1 MTAGPDPGAAAE
13 SDAGRQEAEH
23 RRARAADERKRADA
37 AWDRPLDLVDVVM
50 LLLAIFSVGLLIFV
64 RFFDRENAGA
74 TWVVAVDTTICG
86 IFAVEF
92 AWRWRKT
99 GWQRRYPLTHWY
111 EVIGM
116 IPVTEPALRGFRLL
130 RVVVVLVRVARAG
143 YRVFGERITNRL
155 IERLTDPLVEAVK
168 RPIVLL
174 VLDEVVQVV
183 ETGKIPLGVAAALRE
198 NSAELEQLVV
208 EKLNADPMA
217 GRLALVPFS
226 ERITRAMIETTLRV
240 TLEVLADPRVD
251 EFVTDVVRRNQE
263 RIRATVLAH
272 LEGERA

>member
-1 MTAGPDPGAAAE
+1 M
-13 SDAGRQEAEH
+13 
-23 RRARAADERKRADA
+23 
-37 AWDRPLDLVDVVM
+37 
-50 LLLAIFSVGLLIFV
+50 

-143 YRVFGERITNRL
+143 YRVFGERIT
-155 IERLTDPLVEAVK
+155 
-168 RPIVLL
+168 
-174 VLDEVVQVV
+174 
-183 ETGKIPLGVAAALRE
+183 
-198 NSAELEQLVV
+198 
-208 EKLNADPMA
+208 
-217 GRLALVPFS
+217 
-226 ERITRAMIETTLRV
+226 RAMIETTLRV